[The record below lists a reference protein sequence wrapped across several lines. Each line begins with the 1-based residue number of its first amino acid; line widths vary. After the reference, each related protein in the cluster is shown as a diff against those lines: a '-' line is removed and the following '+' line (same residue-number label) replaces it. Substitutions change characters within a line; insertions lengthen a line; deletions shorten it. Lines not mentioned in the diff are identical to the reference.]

1 MSSVFV
7 TEQGEFVGVFCVRG
21 RQAVRPARVGTGQR
35 RAYVSRRGGSG
46 CDVMAC
52 ACGLHEG
59 ERLRKAD
66 ADEAAGFLVGLGLS
80 MAVS

>member
-1 MSSVFV
+1 MASVFV

-21 RQAVRPARVGTGQR
+21 RQTVRPARVGAGQR
-35 RAYVSRRGGSG
+35 RAYVSSRGGNG

-59 ERLRKAD
+59 ERLRRAD
-66 ADEAAGFLVGLGLS
+66 SDEAAGFLTGLGLS
-80 MAVS
+80 MEIA

>member
-1 MSSVFV
+1 MASVFV

-21 RQAVRPARVGTGQR
+21 RQVVRPASGGRR
-35 RAYVSRRGGSG
+35 RAYVTAGRNG

-66 ADEAAGFLVGLGLS
+66 VDEAAGFLVGLGLS